1 MPDCQRVQGQKKSLE
16 TSDFGDAVIDK
27 LVKSWFLLKCWS
39 AGFFYM
45 AKYKIYFALRNQFRL
60 FRINLLFYI
69 LVYRNSES
77 ITAFWSSWNIPVHK
91 WARRHVYLPM
101 VKSGHDK
108 MVSSVTVFL
117 VSAFFHEVSMRITSS
132 YVYVSTLTPV
142 HMSM

>member
-1 MPDCQRVQGQKKSLE
+1 M
-16 TSDFGDAVIDK
+16 
-27 LVKSWFLLKCWS
+27 
-39 AGFFYM
+39 
-45 AKYKIYFALRNQFRL
+45 
-60 FRINLLFYI
+60 
-69 LVYRNSES
+69 YRNSES

-117 VSAFFHEVSMRITSS
+117 VSAFFHEVSMLTPVHMSMGVWLHKFICLCEYAYTSS
-132 YVYVSTLTPV
+132 YVYVSTLIPV